1 MKHLM
6 AVGFI
11 LVATTAAAAQHP
23 CDVNPPTEQIISTG
37 AAHSVQFC
45 ARASDVPEAVIAVV
59 NGVPIDRIP
68 IAAISDVSASGLM
81 LYESIPFLQVTR
93 GAHVFTLAV
102 YNRTASGALQV
113 GPAAGPFSIFRQ

>member
-6 AVGFI
+6 AVGFT

-23 CDVNPPTEQIISTG
+23 CDVIPPTEQTISNG

-45 ARASDVPEAVIAVV
+45 ARASDEPEAVIAVV

-68 IAAISDVSASGLM
+68 VAAISDVSASGLM

-93 GAHVFTLAV
+93 GTHVFTLAV
-102 YNRTASGALQV
+102 YNRNASGALQV
-113 GPAAGPFSIFRQ
+113 GPPAGPFFVFRQ

>member
-11 LVATTAAAAQHP
+11 LVATSAAAQHP
-23 CDVNPPTEQIISTG
+23 CDVNPPTEQTISRD
-37 AAHSVQFC
+37 AAYSVQFC
-45 ARASDVPEAVIAVV
+45 ARASEMPEAVVAVV

-68 IAAISDVSASGLM
+68 IAAISALSASGLM
-81 LYESIPFLQVTR
+81 LYETIPFLQVTR
-93 GAHVFTLAV
+93 GAHVLTMAV

-113 GPAAGPFSIFRQ
+113 GPPTGPIFIFRQ

>member
-1 MKHLM
+1 MKYLM
-6 AVGFI
+6 AIGFT
-11 LVATTAAAAQHP
+11 LVATAAAAQHP
-23 CDVNPPTEQIISTG
+23 CDMNPPTEQTISGG

-45 ARASDVPEAVIAVV
+45 ARASDLPEAVIAIV

-68 IAAISDVSASGLM
+68 IAAISDVSASGLR

-102 YNRTASGALQV
+102 YNRHASGTLQMSA
-113 GPAAGPFSIFRQ
+113 PAGPFFIVRP